1 MNAARKQTLTIADLR
16 MEMVAKIAA
25 AFGLIVVVASFAFS
39 FAQLQWIAAS
49 LGVHPWWLSF
59 LFPFIIDMPSVVA
72 SALTVALH
80 DREFRVRAYAWSIL
94 IVFTSLSWMCNAIHA
109 VDKADKLFAII
120 PSYPLAL
127 ALVIL
132 ISGIPPIGVVLGM
145 HLWAYAL
152 RHSSGADQRSEVTAT
167 IEQQN
172 KPRTAPAPKPKSA
185 PAPATAANT
194 PAPATRPA
202 EPAPAPA
209 RVEAPAA
216 RADDDQAARSIEE
229 VVREIARQMIAEDD
243 SRKPDGTEVRRRAG
257 LTRDDKPVPQ
267 TTRTWILDEYRQHL
281 AARDDARDT
290 RVDLRTEVRIADPPA
305 RDDTED
311 AHPARHAANVA

>member
-49 LGVHPWWLSF
+49 LGVHPWALSF

-167 IEQQN
+167 VEQQN
-172 KPRTAPAPKPKSA
+172 KPRTAPAPKPKSTPATAAAASA
-185 PAPATAANT
+185 PAPAA
-194 PAPATRPA
+194 RPA
-202 EPAPAPA
+202 EPAPVPA
-209 RVEAPAA
+209 RAEAPAERVDA
-216 RADDDQAARSIEE
+216 RNIED

-243 SRKPDGTEVRRRAG
+243 SEKPDGAEVRRRAG
-257 LTRDDKPVPQ
+257 LERGDKPVPQ
-267 TTRTWILDEYRQHL
+267 TTRGWVREEWDAHL
-281 AARDDARDT
+281 DARETNDA
-290 RVDLRTEVRIADPPA
+290 RADLRAEVRIADPV
-305 RDDTED
+305 ED
-311 AHPARHAANVA
+311 EIEDGAPSARHAANVA